1 MVEIKNM
8 LQLQAMYSN
17 VVKEVL
23 DELIEEYRDELAE
36 FIDRKVYSYP
46 ATWEGRTG
54 EFGENIDKNYKINR
68 KGNQYYRSM
77 EIEVT
82 NNPMSVNYETG
93 SHGATWGGFNYEDMF
108 HIIVEGFDTYSL
120 AVQWLGLCTFTAK
133 DTVAIP
139 YQGTKN
145 QASRT
150 GRPKEN
156 CCLSHPDNGILLRP
170 PQWTK
175 TGRL

>member
-23 DELIEEYRDELAE
+23 DELIEEYRNELAD

-108 HIIVEGFDTYSL
+108 HIIEEGFDTSVPPPYGFPTHMDGRSFL
-120 AVQWLGLCTFTAK
+120 EDFREHVRSTLQGRFVSKCMEK
-133 DTVAIP
+133 GIP
-139 YQGTKN
+139 SVIAG
-145 QASRT
+145 SIVVR
-150 GRPKEN
+150 
-156 CCLSHPDNGILLRP
+156 
-170 PQWTK
+170 
-175 TGRL
+175 